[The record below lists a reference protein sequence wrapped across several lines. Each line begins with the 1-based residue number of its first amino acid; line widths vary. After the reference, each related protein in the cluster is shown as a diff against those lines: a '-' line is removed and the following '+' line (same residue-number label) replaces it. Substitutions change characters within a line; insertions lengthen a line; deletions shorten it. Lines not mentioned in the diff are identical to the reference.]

1 MSTFLKENAIVLML
15 VVVCVAQ
22 AGYSQGIR
30 RQANANWHELQSV
43 QREFGIHKGHFGQA
57 MTDVGQR
64 LMENEETTQLVFSIL
79 NEKKD
84 RLVDGA
90 EVTANK
96 AVMVPRPKPKTTRQS
111 LDNGRLISQPQ
122 FSRAYLNLRRY

>member
-1 MSTFLKENAIVLML
+1 MYTYLKENAVVLML

-22 AGYSQGIR
+22 AGYSQRIQ

-57 MTDVGQR
+57 MTQVGNR
-64 LMENEETTQLVFSIL
+64 LTENEEVTALMFSVL

-96 AVMVPRPKPKTTRQS
+96 AVTVPRWKAKTTRP
-111 LDNGRLISQPQ
+111 DIDDGRLLPQPQ
-122 FSRAYLNLRRY
+122 FSRAYLNLRR